1 MTAANP
7 DTLENIR
14 DGFKGTATYG
24 VSPVITTTTDVEI
37 IAAPA
42 AGFHLEVR
50 RLRCV
55 NKTNAE
61 TAVIEIH
68 DDVDTVHGYMIAVDP
83 AANPPDD
90 TGWLDQP
97 IVLPTA
103 SALEANALTTTGD
116 THIQAWADTVAD

>member
-1 MTAANP
+1 MA
-7 DTLENIR
+7 DTLQDIR
-14 DGFKGTATYG
+14 DGFKGAATYG

-50 RLRCV
+50 RMRCV

-68 DDVDTVHGYMIAVDP
+68 DDADTIHAFLVAHDP
-83 AANPPDD
+83 ATAVPVDD
-90 TGWLDQP
+90 TGWMDQP
-97 IVLPTA
+97 IILPSA
-103 SALEANALTTTGD
+103 AALEANALTTTGD
-116 THIQAWADTVAD
+116 THIMAWADTVAD